1 VADLNSGEVGL
12 LMRGPVSL
20 LRECWAEGAWLKFP
34 NYA

>member
-1 VADLNSGEVGL
+1 L

-20 LRECWAEGAWLKFP
+20 LWECWAEGAWLKIP